1 MDKKLA
7 LGTSTF
13 AFLFVTLGVALQPVA
28 EMIGITSTIAS
39 AVGFYVFATPAALL
53 AGLRIGRI
61 THASALLVSAVAT
74 LLALSVI
81 VAVLN
86 AIAAPMGGHFGWS
99 NLFSPPNLPNILPG
113 VVATIA
119 APQAWL
125 WLLNRRG
132 TGLSG
137 KPSLLHEST

>member
-1 MDKKLA
+1 MDKTLA
-7 LGTSTF
+7 LGTITF
-13 AFLFVTLGVALQPVA
+13 AFLFITLGVALQPLA
-28 EMIGITSTIAS
+28 EMIGITSAIVS
-39 AVGFYVFATPAALL
+39 AIVFYVFATPVALL

-81 VAVLN
+81 VAVLD
-86 AIAAPMGGHFGWS
+86 AIAVPMGSHFGWS

-125 WLLNRRG
+125 WLLNRWG

-137 KPSLLHEST
+137 KPSLLRGST